1 MDNIISNGFDRSKL
15 VDISSVVIDVKK
27 PKDERI
33 RDYIAQIGT
42 PYRYLDGGVV
52 VELGF
57 ADTPVTLQER
67 LLSYLNG
74 MEGAGN
80 LR

>member
-1 MDNIISNGFDRSKL
+1 MENVTTGGFDRTKL
-15 VDISSVVIDVKK
+15 VDISSVVIDKSK

-33 RDYIAQIGT
+33 RDYISQIGT

-57 ADTPVTLQER
+57 EDTPVTLQER

-74 MEGAGN
+74 TAGAGN
-80 LR
+80 FM

>member
-1 MDNIISNGFDRSKL
+1 MENITSDNIDRSKL
-15 VDISSVVIDVKK
+15 VDINSVVIDSKK

-33 RDYIAQIGT
+33 RDYISQIGT

-57 ADTPVTLQER
+57 ADTAVTLQER

-74 MEGAGN
+74 VSSTGN

>member
-1 MDNIISNGFDRSKL
+1 MENITSDNIDRSKL
-15 VDISSVVIDVKK
+15 VDINSVVIDSKK

-33 RDYIAQIGT
+33 RDYISQIGT

-57 ADTPVTLQER
+57 ADTAVTLQER

-74 MEGAGN
+74 VSGTGN